1 MNVNFG
7 LFPPLPP
14 GSPLKD
20 DAGKKL
26 RGAEK
31 AAAKKRLLSRRAES
45 DLEAWL
51 ADAPQLAHALGPRH
65 TRA

>member
-7 LFPPLPP
+7 LFPPNAEVVK
-14 GSPLKD
+14 STD
-20 DAGKKL
+20 GKRL

-31 AAAKKRLLSRRAES
+31 AAARKRALTARAKQ

-51 ADAPQLAHALGPRH
+51 ALAPA
-65 TRA
+65 RAAE